1 MDRESMRR
9 IEHYRRTEAGPVENA
24 LIDDL
29 ATGELDRAEF
39 LRRATIFGLS
49 ASAIAAALAALGDAP
64 LAFAKSSAGRAG
76 GRLRVGCIPP
86 PAHGLDPHTYA
97 DTGGLVT
104 GDIAGEMLNRTTDKG
119 TLIPELALS
128 WKSNASATV
137 WTYTL
142 RKGVKFQTGQE
153 MTADDVVTT
162 FKRLVDKK
170 SGSQALSAFQGV
182 LSPAGVRKV
191 DKYTVAFHLE
201 APNGGFP
208 YLTSSTTYQAI
219 ILPANYQLGTFEK
232 TPQTTGAFKL
242 TAYTPGVGATYQ
254 RFDGWWGG
262 KAPLDGIDM
271 KYFTDDAAVI
281 SALLGNQIDLVNEI
295 HFSTGRA
302 LFNNPNVTIFSAR
315 GATHRLVP
323 MLTDAPPFNDYRV
336 RQALALSIDR
346 PAIVKRLFN
355 NLADLGND
363 SPFAP
368 VYPATD
374 KSVPQRKKDLAKA
387 KQLMAAA
394 GKAKGFST
402 QLTTYKAFEL
412 PALAQIIQSSAK
424 QIGINMSL
432 RILTA
437 TAYYA
442 GSQLGPPKGWGT
454 TPWLNT
460 PINITDWGG
469 RAVPNVYLTSS
480 LQTKGVWNAS
490 HYSNKEFDRLSKA
503 FIAAIA
509 LKDQRKYARQ
519 LQLLLLHDTPAIY
532 PYFYPWVAGGSKRV
546 RGYKADPQ
554 GQVYL
559 SKTSLA

>member
-1 MDRESMRR
+1 MD
-9 IEHYRRTEAGPVENA
+9 HYRKAEAGPLENA

-29 ATGELDRAEF
+29 ADGELDRAEF
-39 LRRATIFGLS
+39 LRRATVLGLS
-49 ASAIAAALAALGDAP
+49 ASVIATALGAFGAP
-64 LAFAKSSAGRAG
+64 AAFGRPTAANVG

-97 DTGGLVT
+97 DTGSLVT
-104 GDIAGEMLNRTTDKG
+104 GNISGEMLIRSTDKL
-119 TLIPELALS
+119 TLIPELAVS
-128 WKSNASATV
+128 WKPNANGSV
-137 WTYTL
+137 WTYKL
-142 RKGVKFQTGQE
+142 RPNVKFQNGQT
-153 MTADDVVTT
+153 MTADDVVAT
-162 FKRLVDKK
+162 FKRLVDPK
-170 SGSQALSAFQGV
+170 SGSQALSAFKGI

-191 DKYTVAFHLE
+191 DNLTVEFHLD
-201 APNGGFP
+201 APTASFP

-219 ILPANYQLGTFEK
+219 ILPANYELGTFEK
-232 TPQTTGAFKL
+232 TPQATGAFKL
-242 TAYTPGVGATYQ
+242 TSYTPGVGATYE
-254 RFDGWWGG
+254 RYDGWWGG
-262 KAPLDGIDM
+262 KAPLDGVDL

-281 SALLGNQIDLVNEI
+281 SALLGNQIDLINEV
-295 HFSTGRA
+295 HVSTGRA

-323 MLTDAPPFNDYRV
+323 LLTDAPPFNDYRV
-336 RQALALSIDR
+336 RQALALSLDR
-346 PAIVKRLFN
+346 PAIVERLFSKF
-355 NLADLGND
+355 ADVGND

-368 VYPATD
+368 VFPATD
-374 KSVPQRKKDLAKA
+374 KSVPQRHKDIAKA

-394 GKAKGFST
+394 GKSKGFST

-412 PALAQIIQSSAK
+412 PALAQIIQASAK
-424 QIGINMSL
+424 QIGIKMSL

-469 RAVPNVYLTSS
+469 RAVPNVYLTAS
-480 LQTKGVWNAS
+480 LQSKGVWNAS
-490 HYSNKEFDRLSKA
+490 HYSSKEFDRLSKA

-532 PYFYPWVAGGSKRV
+532 PYFYFQLGGGSKRV

>member
-1 MDRESMRR
+1 MDRETRR
-9 IEHYRRTEAGPVENA
+9 RLEEFRHNEAGPVENA

-49 ASAIAAALAALGDAP
+49 ASAIATALAAFGEAP
-64 LAFAKSSAGRAG
+64 LAFAGTTQGSAG
-76 GRLRVGCIPP
+76 GRLRLGCIPP

-97 DTGGLVT
+97 DTGSLVT
-104 GDIAGEMLNRTTDKG
+104 GNVAGEMLVRSTNKL
-119 TLIPELALS
+119 TLISELATS
-128 WKSNASATV
+128 WKPNKDASI

-142 RKGVKFQTGQE
+142 RHGVKFQTGQE
-153 MTADDVVTT
+153 MKADDVVTT
-162 FKRLVDKK
+162 FKRLVDPN
-170 SGSQALSAFQGV
+170 SGSQALSAFKGT
-182 LSPAGVRKV
+182 LSPDGVRKV
-191 DKYTVAFHLE
+191 DDYTVQFHLD
-201 APNGGFP
+201 APAASFP

-219 ILPANYQLGTFEK
+219 ILPANYQLGSFEK
-232 TPQTTGAFKL
+232 TPQCTGAFKL
-242 TAYTPGVGATYQ
+242 VAYTPGVGATYE
-254 RFDGWWGG
+254 RFGGWWGG
-262 KAPLDGIDM
+262 QAPLDGVDL
-271 KYFTDDAAVI
+271 KYFSDDAAII

-302 LFNNPNVTIFSAR
+302 LFGNPNVQIFSAR

-336 RQALALSIDR
+336 RQAVALTLDR
-346 PAIVKRLFN
+346 PAIRKRLFN
-355 NLADLGND
+355 DLADLGND

-368 VYPATD
+368 VFPATD
-374 KSVPQRKKDLAKA
+374 KSVPQRHKDIQKA

-394 GKAKGFST
+394 GKSNGFSV

-412 PALAQIIQSSAK
+412 PALAQIIQSSVK
-424 QIGINMSL
+424 QIGIKL
-432 RILTA
+432 TLQILTSA
-437 TAYYA
+437 AYYA
-442 GSQLGPPKGWGT
+442 GTQLGPPKGWGT

-460 PINITDWGG
+460 PMNITDWGG

-480 LQTKGVWNAS
+480 LKSKGVWNAS
-490 HYSNKEFDRLSKA
+490 HYSNKKFDSLANS

-519 LQLLLLHDTPAIY
+519 IQLLLLHDTPALY
-532 PYFYPWVAGGSKRV
+532 PYFYFQLGGGSKRV